1 MVQDIVKMN
10 VQIKISQ
17 LIAKGLLKSGD
28 DSIAT
33 IEELIFAIENGSVGS
48 CPSGSV
54 LNRYHGKLVVNT
66 AFKSHIYNARQHY
79 FDGNSNGDRA
89 ERLLQIVRTPKGA
102 WDEWSARCK

>member
-17 LIAKGLLKSGD
+17 LIAKGVLKCGD
-28 DSIAT
+28 SSIVA
-33 IEELIFAIENGSVGS
+33 IDELVFAIENGSVGS
-48 CPSGSV
+48 CPSGSA
-54 LNRYHGKLVVNT
+54 LNRYHGKLQLAD

-79 FDGNSNGDRA
+79 FDGNTNGERA

>member
-33 IEELIFAIENGSVGS
+33 IDELIFALERGSIGS

-54 LNRYHGKLVVNT
+54 LNRYHGKLQLAD
-66 AFKSHIYNARQHY
+66 AFKSHIYNATLAY
-79 FDGNSNGDRA
+79 FDGNRQGNRA
-89 ERLLQIVRTPKGA
+89 ERLLQIVRAPKGA